1 MAKILIVE
9 DDESLAE
16 SVRRFLLFDQH
27 SIEISHDGMQAYEK
41 LRDTMYDV
49 ILLDWELPGMTG
61 IDILKRYRQN
71 GGSTPIIM
79 LTGKST
85 VRDKE
90 SGLDTGADDYLAKPF
105 DMKELGARVRA
116 LLRRP
121 AQIATKVT
129 AFGNLQLDTARHG
142 VIKDGES
149 IALVPKEYQML
160 EFFMRHPNQ
169 VFSADVLL
177 NQIWSGDLD
186 TTTDAVR
193 TVLKRLRKK
202 IDPEQKLIRT
212 VHGVGYILET
222 TNN

>member
-1 MAKILIVE
+1 MARILIVE

-16 SVRRFLLFDQH
+16 SVRRFLLFEQH
-27 SIEISHDGMQAYEK
+27 SIEICHNGMQAYDK
-41 LRDTMYDV
+41 LRDTIYDV
-49 ILLDWELPGMTG
+49 ILLDWDLPGMAG
-61 IDILKRYRQN
+61 IDILSKFRQN
-71 GGSTPIIM
+71 GGNTPVIM
-79 LTGKST
+79 LTGHTTLK
-85 VRDKE
+85 DKE

-121 AQIATKVT
+121 AQMATKVVSC
-129 AFGNLQLDTARHG
+129 GSLELDTARHG
-142 VIKDGES
+142 VIRDGES
-149 IALVPKEYQML
+149 ISLVPKEYQML

-169 VFSADVLL
+169 VFNADVLL

-202 IDPEQKLIRT
+202 IDPDQKLIKT
-212 VHGVGYILET
+212 VHGVGYILEIPS
-222 TNN
+222 

>member
-1 MAKILIVE
+1 MARILIVE
-9 DDESLAE
+9 DDEGLAE

-27 SIEISHDGMQAYEK
+27 NIEVCNNGMQAYDR
-41 LRDTMYDV
+41 LRDTMFDV

-61 IDILKRYRQN
+61 IDILSKFRQS
-71 GGSTPIIM
+71 GGNTPVIM
-79 LTGKST
+79 LTGKGT

-121 AQIATKVT
+121 AQMSTKIVSC
-129 AFGNLQLDTARHG
+129 GNLELDTARHG

-149 IALVPKEYQML
+149 ISLVPKEYQML

-169 VFSADVLL
+169 VFNADVLL
-177 NQIWSGDLD
+177 NQIWAGDAD

-202 IDPEQKLIRT
+202 VDPEQKLIKT

-222 TNN
+222 NN